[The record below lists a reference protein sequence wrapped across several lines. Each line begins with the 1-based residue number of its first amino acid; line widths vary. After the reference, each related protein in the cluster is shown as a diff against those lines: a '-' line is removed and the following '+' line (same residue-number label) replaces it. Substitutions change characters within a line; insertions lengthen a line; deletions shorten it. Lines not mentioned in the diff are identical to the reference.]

1 VPSTRAE
8 TAAKPR
14 RTSATIASCQC
25 NVAGA
30 LQVSAA
36 AGYGGAMPVWDAE
49 ISIDEALV
57 CALIADQFPDLDA
70 SSARLLGEGWDN
82 SVWIVEETWAF
93 RFPRRE
99 IAIPGVEREIAALP
113 GLARLLPVAIPVPEF
128 VGRPTERFP
137 WPFFAH
143 RPLPGLEPADTG
155 VSDDERDALG
165 TQLGRFLRVLHAP
178 DTRVAVDPEGTL
190 PVDFNRRA
198 DMAVRVPRARENLA
212 YLRELSLW
220 TEHAAVAPILAS
232 AERLPPASGE
242 LALVHGDLHVRHVLV
257 QGGDIAAVID
267 LLLVWSLLSPSG
279 RVRFFAEYGPVTD
292 EQLLRSRVL
301 AIVLDS
307 MLVRYA
313 HDAGNASLQRECLA
327 GLERTLVE

>member
-1 VPSTRAE
+1 
-8 TAAKPR
+8 
-14 RTSATIASCQC
+14 
-25 NVAGA
+25 
-30 LQVSAA
+30 
-36 AGYGGAMPVWDAE
+36 MPEWDAE
-49 ISIDEALV
+49 VEIDEPFVRKL
-57 CALIADQFPDLDA
+57 LEEQFPELEQG
-70 SSARLLGEGWDN
+70 SVRFLGKGWDN
-82 SVWIVEETWAF
+82 SVWIVDDRCTF
-93 RFPRRE
+93 RFPRRA
-99 IAIPGVEREIAALP
+99 IAVPGVVREVAVLP
-113 GLARLLPVAIPVPEF
+113 CLAPLVPLDVPVPAL
-128 VGRPTERFP
+128 VGSPSERFP

-143 RPLPGLEPADTG
+143 RPLPGFELADAG

-198 DMAVRVPRARENLA
+198 DMAVRVPRARESLA

-242 LALVHGDLHVRHVLV
+242 LALVHGDLHVRHVLI
-257 QGGDIAAVID
+257 QDGAIAAVIDWGDVCLADPCID
-267 LLLVWSLLSPSG
+267 LLLVWSLLTPSG